1 MLLLAGKVFRF
12 AELKIDGTKSTRRRG
27 QGFWETMYTR
37 RRPKRTKVS
46 FISFPKFSLFLRNC
60 GRQGGAAR
68 GGAIIWKKGY

>member
-12 AELKIDGTKSTRRRG
+12 VVLKIEGRQRALGKRC
-27 QGFWETMYTR
+27 ER

-46 FISFPKFSLFLRNC
+46 FISFLKFSLFLRNS
-60 GRQGGAAR
+60 GRQGGAVY